1 MSNKRVWNRIY
12 KRTNDYLY
20 DHYMLRETLINARY
34 IIFALLSAVVFA
46 FGFCAFVSPSDPNG
60 ITIVTGGASGLSQN
74 IVLICEMFGISLG
87 GNNLQAILYSVVNV
101 PILLFAFF
109 CVGRRFAIFSL
120 VDVLLTSLFIKI
132 FTDYHLVDAIAQS
145 EYIANSILSRA
156 LFGGVTIGFSSAI
169 AFKGG
174 ISSGGIDVLSYYF
187 SVRKSTGV
195 GKYSAIINGCII
207 TLYSALTIHKH
218 TDQWAIGFVSLFYAL
233 VYLLASVLVVDLI
246 NVRNKKVKLQI
257 ISSKPYL
264 PEILLAFFPHGATI
278 VHGKGAYSGKDND
291 VIFMVVSSNE
301 VKKVVSVCKK
311 ADPHVFILVSN
322 LIQVYG
328 KFYIKPVE

>member
-1 MSNKRVWNRIY
+1 MSNKKTLNRIY
-12 KRTNDYLY
+12 KHINNYLY
-20 DHYMLRETLINARY
+20 DHYKLKEVLIDAQY
-34 IIFALLSAVVFA
+34 LFFAVLSAAVFA
-46 FGFCAFVSPSDPNG
+46 FGFCAFVSPSDSNG
-60 ITIVTGGASGLSQN
+60 LTIVTGGASGLSQN
-74 IVLICEMFGISLG
+74 IVLIFEMFGINLG
-87 GNNLQAILYSVVNV
+87 GNNLQAILYSLVNI

-109 CVGRRFAIFSL
+109 CVGKRFAIFSL
-120 VDVLLTSLFIKI
+120 INVLLTSLFIKL
-132 FTDYHLVDAIAQS
+132 FTDYNLFYEIANS
-145 EYIANSILSRA
+145 EYIAGSVLSRA

-187 SVRKSTGV
+187 SIRKSTSV
-195 GKYSAIINGCII
+195 GKYTAIINGCII
-207 TLYSALTIHKH
+207 TLYSALTIHKY
-218 TDQWAIGFVSLFYAL
+218 TDKWAIGFVSLFYAL

-291 VIFMVVSSNE
+291 IIFMVVSSNE
-301 VKKVVSVCKK
+301 VKKVISVCKK
-311 ADPHVFILVSN
+311 ADPNVFILVSN